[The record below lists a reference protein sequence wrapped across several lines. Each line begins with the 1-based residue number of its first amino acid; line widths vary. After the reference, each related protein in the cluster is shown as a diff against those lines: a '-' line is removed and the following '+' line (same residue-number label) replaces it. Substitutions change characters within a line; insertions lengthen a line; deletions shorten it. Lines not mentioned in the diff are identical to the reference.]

1 MYVLYPCNYQ
11 RSHLF
16 SVPLLFFWWQSQS
29 LIWDCTR
36 QTDRRTHLVLV
47 EPLDDLVALVDNGLL
62 VVVADLVLELLVLDG
77 ALHVEGVALQA
88 VLGGDAVAL
97 LLILRLVLV
106 GVTHHPLDLLL
117 RQATWNRH
125 VKTNGYVRARSIK
138 LAD

>member
-1 MYVLYPCNYQ
+1 MFCTHPIINDHISFQFPFYFLVAIA
-11 RSHLF
+11 
-16 SVPLLFFWWQSQS
+16 VPYL
-29 LIWDCTR
+29 DCTR

-47 EPLDDLVALVDNGLL
+47 EPLDDLVALVDDGLL

-97 LLILRLVLV
+97 LLVLRLVLV
-106 GVTHHPLDLLL
+106 GVAHHPLDLLL

-125 VKTNGYVRARSIK
+125 AKTNGQLRVR
-138 LAD
+138 L